1 MGGGFLVKPPCF
13 HWWRRLHFRCRAP
26 PCRTSPSRQD
36 SDLPWDIF
44 LRWIYAWDLNPD
56 WIIKCNI
63 LRLHNEVEPSSA
75 EDDHHANNQGGFYER
90 VGNLLDQ
97 ERFPA
102 REVDFLHSSS
112 PQHLKPSFC
121 LLQQVHVKFCHWS
134 LIMAVCAIQWNLSWQ
149 KKTDFSIDAQQ
160 IYYLSHSKLFPCVL
174 VRELRRWFKRY
185 EGDKFLTTT
194 TSS

>member
-1 MGGGFLVKPPCF
+1 MKGWKSTWSGKVGNLIDQE
-13 HWWRRLHFRCRAP
+13 RLE
-26 PCRTSPSRQD
+26 
-36 SDLPWDIF
+36 
-44 LRWIYAWDLNPD
+44 IYLIRKGWKSN
-56 WIIKCNI
+56 WSWK
-63 LRLHNEVEPSSA
+63 
-75 EDDHHANNQGGFYER
+75 
-90 VGNLLDQ
+90 VGNLLDE

-134 LIMAVCAIQWNLSWQ
+134 LIMAVCANQWNLSWH

-174 VRELRRWFKRY
+174 VWELRRWFKRY

-194 TSS
+194 TTSSQESAYIQRKKRWMQIWKYTDVHQCFFAGQSPILGNLV